1 MSEPVEIQIVRHH
14 AYQKRDMRGCA
25 ICGRARTHQEHIG
38 ASQSLNVL
46 GSGNQFA
53 YRQMKNGWQD
63 ALTLALEQS
72 GLRRGAQNHILVE
85 GEMCFPD
92 RRRRDQGNHRFIVEK
107 ALGDAL
113 VAGGWLPDDTW
124 NHFEFGGLAMRVEPG
139 QSWTRL
145 MLFPSGGLHV
155 LSRMSEEAA

>member
-1 MSEPVEIQIVRHH
+1 MICEPVEIQVTRHH
-14 AYQKRDMRGCA
+14 AFRKRPSGRGCA
-25 ICGRARTHQEHIG
+25 ECGRAKTAIEHLG
-38 ASQSLNVL
+38 ASSSLNAL

-53 YRQMKNGWQD
+53 YQNLKKAWAE
-63 ALTLALEQS
+63 ALTLALDVS
-72 GLRRGAQNHILVE
+72 GLPKGLGKIVVE

-113 VAGGWLPDDTW
+113 VAGGWLTDDTW
-124 NHFEFGGLAMRVEPG
+124 NHYEFGGLRMRVDPG

-145 MLFPSGGLHV
+145 MLFPATPDEQEV
-155 LSRMSEEAA
+155 AAA